1 MPMNPFP
8 PSAMASDTANSDNG
22 SPGSS
27 AQYEKLSYETEQ
39 KSRSKVPANTEL
51 ERLRRELHDSR
62 QRTDR
67 DTSVINALHE
77 KVTELE
83 ELVKKQRITISTQ
96 SKAISDR
103 RVLRKSQQ
111 QQQQNQQPQP
121 QPQPQSPMGPAMG
134 AGIGMFPMTPGGHH
148 QQQHNVHQSQYFG
161 SGPSGVSGGSIGAG
175 SAGVSISASG
185 MVCMQSTSSPFE
197 MQTQIQTPQS
207 LKSFDSTTQFNTV
220 FDQPPPK
227 FEISAGP
234 SYTAY
239 TPAVP
244 SGMPSNLE
252 MGKDVFNNTGSITIA
267 NMTGPAHSAALLGAV
282 NYHKDMAN
290 FSTRFLGLM
299 RMAEVF
305 GQTHASLPNIFLDS
319 RLDDHVKDY
328 LMAVS
333 SRTQASVLI
342 GNASTRS
349 CFVARAINWYLV
361 EKVLKISIIR
371 GLDAAVDMEIG
382 EMQKQI
388 VSGEPSFFVSFYHL
402 LLQFPVAIHITLNNW
417 LNTKTPQSE
426 SAT

>member
-1 MPMNPFP
+1 
-8 PSAMASDTANSDNG
+8 
-22 SPGSS
+22 
-27 AQYEKLSYETEQ
+27 
-39 KSRSKVPANTEL
+39 
-51 ERLRRELHDSR
+51 
-62 QRTDR
+62 
-67 DTSVINALHE
+67 
-77 KVTELE
+77 
-83 ELVKKQRITISTQ
+83 
-96 SKAISDR
+96 
-103 RVLRKSQQ
+103 
-111 QQQQNQQPQP
+111 
-121 QPQPQSPMGPAMG
+121 
-134 AGIGMFPMTPGGHH
+134 
-148 QQQHNVHQSQYFG
+148 
-161 SGPSGVSGGSIGAG
+161 
-175 SAGVSISASG
+175 
-185 MVCMQSTSSPFE
+185 
-197 MQTQIQTPQS
+197 
-207 LKSFDSTTQFNTV
+207 
-220 FDQPPPK
+220 
-227 FEISAGP
+227 
-234 SYTAY
+234 
-239 TPAVP
+239 
-244 SGMPSNLE
+244 MPSNLE

-388 VSGEPSFFVSFYHL
+388 VSDTSIGIRHLMLNAIANHLKCLARRPDFNTFAKKKIDHHVTKLWSFVGPLGHDSANQNNMWMDLHAIITEAHCLAVEMYSVPLEYRFEFPEHNEPFDPFTMINRDPYIHGDPQVLQSGDARVRLAITPIVRIRNNSQSPGEVHLMYLGHVLLKVSRT
-402 LLQFPVAIHITLNNW
+402 Q
-417 LNTKTPQSE
+417 
-426 SAT
+426 